1 MVFDTAKLKNRE
13 STIRPVTRGRDAA
26 KELILKVDTLLVF
39 TIDFSEIQSVV
50 SHNSQSDGQNKS
62 AKRWTSFQK
71 EIIQVVSFQRNG
83 FVYSRWRSTV
93 THGECRRRHFTR
105 HFSHVCTFT
114 HCIRCGMC
122 ASYSLHGSKRAIELC
137 LSVVNFFSS
146 TLHLHSVQHFISN
159 VPTASRETTAA
170 FSHNEECCTMTIY
183 HPPTGKGRDQKNS
196 PTVLVVTMRIGVQR
210 NKAHTVRFI
219 LTKRRLAVC
228 GRFDFV

>member
-13 STIRPVTRGRDAA
+13 STIRPLTRGRDAA

-93 THGECRRRHFTR
+93 THGECRRRHFIR

-114 HCIRCGMC
+114 HNQMWILTAWFKTSHWTC
-122 ASYSLHGSKRAIELC
+122 LHVRVI
-137 LSVVNFFSS
+137 
-146 TLHLHSVQHFISN
+146 
-159 VPTASRETTAA
+159 PR
-170 FSHNEECCTMTIY
+170 
-183 HPPTGKGRDQKNS
+183 
-196 PTVLVVTMRIGVQR
+196 TMRSVAPWR
-210 NKAHTVRFI
+210 YP
-219 LTKRRLAVC
+219 
-228 GRFDFV
+228 